1 MNRRDVGL
9 RVLLWLLIA
18 LLVAPPGLMA
28 QSPPPAQPP
37 PAGTPAPPTFTPEEL
52 EQIVAPIALYPD
64 PLLAQVLMASTYP
77 LEVVQAARWVKA
89 NPKVTGDK
97 LEAAMQQQPWDPS
110 VKSLTAVPQTLQM
123 MSDKLDWTQKLG
135 DAFLAQ
141 EKSVMEAVQKL
152 RAKAQAAG
160 NLKST
165 SEQKIVVEQAAPPQ
179 TIIKI
184 EPANPQVVYVPTYNP
199 TVVYGTWPYPAYPP
213 YSYYPPGYVAGA
225 SLISFGVGMAVG
237 AAIWGNCNW
246 NGGNVNVNVNRYNSF
261 NKTNIQNNNWQ
272 HNAANRK
279 GVPYRD
285 QATAQKFGQ
294 GSRPGADSREAFR
307 GRTEGGR
314 QQPGQGGFD
323 RGSAGAPG
331 NRQGLG
337 GGSQG
342 GVSTREAGGRGGGVG
357 GQQGGAGGSGGA
369 GAFQGVGQGGEAR
382 NSSNRGQAS
391 RQSMGQSRPTTS
403 APRGG
408 GASAGRG
415 GGGGGRGG
423 GGGGRRR

>member
-1 MNRRDVGL
+1 MTTVRRGL
-9 RVLLWLLIA
+9 GRQVLLWLVV
-18 LLVAPPGLMA
+18 LLVAAPPGLMA
-28 QSPPPAQPP
+28 QGPPPAQPP

-52 EQIVAPIALYPD
+52 EQVVAPIALYPD
-64 PLLAQVLMASTYP
+64 SLLAQVLMASTYP

-110 VKSLTAVPQTLQM
+110 VKSLTAVPQALQM
-123 MSDKLDWTQKLG
+123 MNDKLDWTQKLG

-141 EKSVMEAVQKL
+141 EKDVMATVQKL

-165 SEQKIVVEQAAPPQ
+165 PEQKVVVEQAAPQP

-184 EPANPQVVYVPTYNP
+184 EPASPQVVYVPTYNP
-199 TVVYGTWPYPAYPP
+199 TVVYGVWPYPAYPP
-213 YSYYPPGYVAGA
+213 YYYYPPGYVAGA

-246 NGGNVNVNVNRYNSF
+246 NGGNVNVNVNQYNSF
-261 NKTNIQNNNWQ
+261 NKTNIQNTNWQ

-294 GSRPGADSREAFR
+294 GSRPGADSREAYR
-307 GRTEGGR
+307 GRGEAGR

-323 RGSAGAPG
+323 RGSAGGPG

-342 GVSTREAGGRGGGVG
+342 GVGTKDAVGRGGGLG
-357 GQQGGAGGSGGA
+357 GKQGGSGGGQGA
-369 GAFQGVGQGGEAR
+369 GAFQGVGQGGEVR

-391 RQSMGQSRPTTS
+391 RQSMGQSRPTSS

-408 GASAGRG
+408 GAGAGRG
-415 GGGGGRGG
+415 GGGG
-423 GGGGRRR
+423 RRR